1 MRSSAARA
9 GEVSRTRL
17 RATGSGTP
25 TTLVVPGLGATAA
38 EGRLG
43 SSGLSG
49 TRVVLSLPGHHDAP
63 DPGLGEFTWVGLSAA
78 VLVAANACGATQ
90 AVGTSLGAGCLL
102 AVMAALPHRL
112 RAVVLLLPSALD
124 VPRPPDALDAAV
136 AAGDPEQVRTLVAA
150 EVPNGVEVG
159 DYVLL
164 RTQAL
169 LRLRGAIGGLAHE
182 APVPEPALLLAVTT
196 RVLVIAAA
204 HDPRHPLTV
213 ARAVVAAVPGARL
226 EVIDSAAPVLTHR
239 SLVRRLTAE
248 HLRSAAGPRPS

>member
-1 MRSSAARA
+1 MRTA
-9 GEVSRTRL
+9 
-17 RATGSGTP
+17 GSGTP

-38 EGRLG
+38 EARLG

-63 DPGLGEFTWVGLSAA
+63 DPEPGGFTWAKLSGA
-78 VLVAANACGATQ
+78 VLAAADTCGATG

-102 AVMAALPHRL
+102 AVMAAHPHRL
-112 RAVVLLLPSALD
+112 STVVLLLPSAFD
-124 VPRPPDALDAAV
+124 EPRPPDALDAAV
-136 AAGDPEQVRTLVAA
+136 AAGDPERVRALVAA
-150 EVPNGVEVG
+150 EVPDGVEVG
-159 DYVLL
+159 AHVLL

-169 LRLRGAIGGLAHE
+169 LRLRSAIGGLAKG
-182 APVPEPALLLAVTT
+182 APVPEPAALAAVTT

-204 HDPRHPLTV
+204 HDPRHPLPV
-213 ARAVVAAVPGARL
+213 AMAVAAAVPGARL

-248 HLRSAAGPRPS
+248 HLRSAAGVRRA

>member
-1 MRSSAARA
+1 M
-9 GEVSRTRL
+9 SRTRS
-17 RATGSGTP
+17 RATGSGPPVTI
-25 TTLVVPGLGATAA
+25 VVPGLGATAA
-38 EGRLG
+38 QARLG
-43 SSGLSG
+43 SSGLNG

-63 DPGLGEFTWVGLSAA
+63 DPEPGAFTWAGLSAA
-78 VLVAANACGATQ
+78 VLVAADTCGATQ

-102 AVMAALPHRL
+102 AVMAAHPYRL

-136 AAGDPEQVRTLVAA
+136 AAGDPEQVRALVAA
-150 EVPNGVEVG
+150 EVPDGVEVG
-159 DYVLL
+159 DHVLL

-169 LRLRGAIGGLAHE
+169 LRLRSAIGVLAQA
-182 APVPEPALLLAVTT
+182 APVPEPAALRAVTT

-204 HDPRHPLTV
+204 HDPRHPLPV
-213 ARAVVAAVPGARL
+213 ARAVVAAIPGARL

-248 HLRSAAGPRPS
+248 HLRSAAGPRPA